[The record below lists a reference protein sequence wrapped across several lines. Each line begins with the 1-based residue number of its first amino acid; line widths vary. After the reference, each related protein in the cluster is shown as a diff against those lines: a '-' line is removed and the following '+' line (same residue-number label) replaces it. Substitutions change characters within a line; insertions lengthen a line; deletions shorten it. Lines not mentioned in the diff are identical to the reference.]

1 VTESNRH
8 SERINLLADVAEMY
22 FLQGKNQAE
31 IAKAIGMTRSNISRM
46 LTEAR
51 NAGIIQIQINRPL
64 KEDHALAQKL
74 VERFDLINARVVC
87 VEQSSQ
93 LLPKLGR
100 VAGKELLSRL
110 KPGWILGTSWGTA
123 ICATV
128 DQLEV
133 TAPISDIKVV
143 QLLGAFG
150 ARIKE
155 YDGHSIV
162 RRLEEKLDAESIY
175 INAPFLVENKKVAE
189 SLFEN
194 KNVEEPLRF
203 GKHADIALLGVG
215 SSELSHCSY
224 YLANY
229 VNREEILDIQEKGA
243 VGDVCARFFSI
254 DGELIPEIF
263 QDRMIGISLDDLVN
277 IPLRIGVAGGAA
289 KIDPIIGALR
299 SGLINILVSDTA
311 TITEVLE
318 RTNHTYS

>member
-1 VTESNRH
+1 
-8 SERINLLADVAEMY
+8 
-22 FLQGKNQAE
+22 
-31 IAKAIGMTRSNISRM
+31 MTRSNISRM

-133 TAPISDIKVV
+133 TTPISDIRVV

-175 INAPFLVENKKVAE
+175 INAPFLVENKKVAA

-311 TITEVLE
+311 TIAEVLE